1 MLLHQLEGKLK
12 YRRGAGDNDDASV
25 ARQCTQ
31 YCCKIHILI
40 KTIFGTISHLKS
52 TKQIPDYV
60 EKQDALRAKG
70 VSCLNKPI
78 AL

>member
-1 MLLHQLEGKLK
+1 MHAALLLIQLVDM
-12 YRRGAGDNDDASV
+12 R
-25 ARQCTQ
+25 
-31 YCCKIHILI
+31 KIHILI
-40 KTIFGTISHLKS
+40 KTIFDISFKS

-78 AL
+78 VL

>member
-1 MLLHQLEGKLK
+1 M
-12 YRRGAGDNDDASV
+12 R
-25 ARQCTQ
+25 
-31 YCCKIHILI
+31 KIHILI
-40 KTIFGTISHLKS
+40 KLILVSSFES